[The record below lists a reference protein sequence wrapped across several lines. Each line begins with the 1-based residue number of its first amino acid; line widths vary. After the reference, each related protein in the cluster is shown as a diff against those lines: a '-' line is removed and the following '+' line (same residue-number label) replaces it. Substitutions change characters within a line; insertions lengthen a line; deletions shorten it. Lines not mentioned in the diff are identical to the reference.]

1 MVSKEEIE
9 YSIKDHDDFVKIDK
23 LKRYLKSADSLDTKK
38 YLLLKLAAVCEA
50 RTLYKDAAKYIANA
64 SEITITYKEK
74 ADLYIKEAELEIKDN
89 QFEAADRSLN
99 SALSCTNSQEKNLV
113 INRYLDLYR
122 NVGKTA
128 ENSDKKRRAIEVYEK
143 LIQLKQPFE
152 KRMEVRDKLIILHEA
167 MGHIRDVERLKRMD
181 FREPPKVDFRPY
193 G

>member
-23 LKRYLKSADSLDTKK
+23 LKRYLKNADSLDTKK
-38 YLLLKLAAVCEA
+38 YLLLKLVAVCEA